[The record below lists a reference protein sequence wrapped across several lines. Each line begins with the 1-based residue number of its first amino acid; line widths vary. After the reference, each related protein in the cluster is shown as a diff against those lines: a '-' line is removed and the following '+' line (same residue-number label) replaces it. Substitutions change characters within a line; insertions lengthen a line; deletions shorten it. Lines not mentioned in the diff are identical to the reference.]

1 MDTVRYKHGSIVL
14 KAAAFAARAHRGMK
28 YGDEPY
34 MKHLAD
40 VADLCEPYGE
50 TVVAAA
56 YLHDVVE
63 DTEVTSLEIWE
74 EFGDP
79 VAALVWIVTDPSGK
93 SRKDRKARLH
103 GRLKDVRE
111 HGHYDGAL
119 IVKVAD
125 RLASVSACKESGKTK
140 LLKMYAKEHK
150 AFREAAYKPDVCD
163 LLWEKLEAFLEGV

>member
-1 MDTVRYKHGSIVL
+1 
-14 KAAAFAARAHRGMK
+14 MK

-34 MKHLAD
+34 MRHLFD
-40 VADLCEPYGE
+40 VAELCEPYGE

-63 DTEVTSLEIWE
+63 DTEVTGLEIWE

-103 GRLKDVRE
+103 ERLKEIRT
-111 HGHYDGAL
+111 HGRYTDAL
-119 IVKVAD
+119 VVKVAD
-125 RLASVSACKESGKTK
+125 RVANVSAATAYGKSK
-140 LLKMYAKEHK
+140 LLKMYSKEHK
-150 AFREAAYKPDVCD
+150 IFREAAYEPGICEP
-163 LLWEKLEAFLEGV
+163 LWEKLDSLLGDV